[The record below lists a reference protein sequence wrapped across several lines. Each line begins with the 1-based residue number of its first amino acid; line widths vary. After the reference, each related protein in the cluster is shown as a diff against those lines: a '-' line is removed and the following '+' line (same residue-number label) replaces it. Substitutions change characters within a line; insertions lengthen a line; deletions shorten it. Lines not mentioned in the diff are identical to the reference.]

1 MSLIHIL
8 EKNRPQLSKS
18 SLRVYNSVLNNLY
31 RNITGKYNIPDPKWF
46 IDEKENIMNY
56 LSNAPRDSRKLRLSA
71 LVVLCEDEPQI
82 AEFYKHQMYKDIMD
96 YNNEQKLQ
104 EKTEKQKENWITQAQ
119 VEEIYNKMR
128 IDTRSLLKKGR
139 TQKLSSPEHAQLQ
152 DFIMLSLFVLN
163 PPRRSQDYLEFLL
176 HKQPTTQTN
185 GIVGKK
191 FVFNKYKTSKT
202 YGEQKVD
209 INPSLLSLLNQWK
222 KINPNQEWLLIDKK
236 GNKMTAPEMTRRF
249 NKIFGKN
256 ISVSMLRHIYVSVRV
271 LPNMPQLTKLQ
282 ESAHEMGNS
291 VNQQIL
297 YKKV

>member
-18 SLRVYNSVLNNLY
+18 SLKVYNSVLNNLY

-46 IDEKENIMNY
+46 MDEKENIMKY

-71 LVVLCEDEPQI
+71 LVVLCENEPKVS
-82 AEFYKHQMYKDIMD
+82 EFYKHQMYKDIMD

-104 EKTEKQKENWITQAQ
+104 KKTEKQKENWITQSQ

-128 IDTRSLLKKGR
+128 IDTRGLLKKGR
-139 TQKLSSPEHAQLQ
+139 SQKLSSAEHSQLQ

-176 HKQPTTQTN
+176 HKQPTLETN

-236 GNKMTAPEMTRRF
+236 GNKMTAPEMTRRL

-256 ISVSMLRHIYVSVRV
+256 ISVSMLRHIYISDKI
-271 LPNMPQLTKLQ
+271 LKNMPALNDLQ
-282 ESAHEMGNS
+282 ETATDMANS